1 MAPTLPDGSGPSTNA
16 AEWIDI
22 RFVVEPNHAGWRLDA
37 YLAHKLPRLS
47 PERRAR
53 VIRLGL
59 RSEVPLK
66 ASTPLWPGLVFFIQ
80 KPVREEPE
88 TPGDV
93 RVLHL
98 DDWLLVLDKPS
109 GLPLHPSARY
119 QKGTL
124 VGWIRKRYGEGFADP
139 AHRLDR
145 ETSGLVVCG
154 RGPEASRRLMRSF
167 VGGKVEKA
175 YLGICEGHPSQDRFR
190 IEAPLSLGTDAV
202 RIAMR
207 VDPVEGKEALTD
219 VEVLDRFTRNGLP
232 FSLVRARPVTGRQ
245 HQIRIH
251 LAHAGHPLVGDK
263 IYGPDPGY
271 FDRFSKGELE
281 PEAWERLRLPRH
293 ALHAAWLQL
302 PHPGTGASVTFECPL
317 PGDLQAFLHGRDG

>member
-1 MAPTLPDGSGPSTNA
+1 
-16 AEWIDI
+16 
-22 RFVVEPNHAGWRLDA
+22 
-37 YLAHKLPRLS
+37 
-47 PERRAR
+47 
-53 VIRLGL
+53 
-59 RSEVPLK
+59 
-66 ASTPLWPGLVFFIQ
+66 
-80 KPVREEPE
+80 
-88 TPGDV
+88 
-93 RVLHL
+93 
-98 DDWLLVLDKPS
+98 
-109 GLPLHPSARY
+109 PSARY

-167 VGGKVEKA
+167 VGGKEEKA